1 MTTPVGDVIAPGRGA
16 AGAGLSFIDHDRQR
30 YAAKVRLPQEGEI
43 LVGQYLEG
51 GGTGM
56 LGEFRIALQDLGH
69 RGGGGLLQPQL
80 CLFDDGAAAFTAFLA
95 LEEADLAAILAP
107 VAGHEALSRRLLALG
122 LRDASD
128 TPLDVGTEAA

>member
-1 MTTPVGDVIAPGRGA
+1 MTTPVRDAIAPGRGA

-43 LVGQYLEG
+43 LVGDYLEG
-51 GGTGM
+51 GGTGRF
-56 LGEFRIALQDLGH
+56 GEFRIALHDLGH
-69 RGGGGLLQPQL
+69 RGGLLQPQL

-128 TPLDVGTEAA
+128 TPLDVGTKAA